1 VIAERKR
8 GAQPCVAQLASSNSR
23 GAGKL
28 RSVIRLNGTWETR
41 AGLAKFQCR
50 EPVEV
55 MPWALLLLT
64 LALDGAAAA
73 ALARANPARTRAPTC
88 SVPYYTKREAQQL
101 QQAQRALVRTVGGV
115 LGGAACGARLH
126 IAADAWVPLAPWAS
140 LIDAT
145 VDTAA
150 GGLVGAILGVL
161 WASEAALL
169 RTGAAPAYMR
179 DSLRPLMQNA
189 SADESLAQ
197 ITLGLSTMA
206 SRGDAALRVAF
217 YLTGLDDAAA
227 VASIVEAAREEQAQQ
242 EAQQPG
248 AAPPAEAV
256 AAAYTRLLDA
266 KLARARVVFAA
277 QGLAVWLG
285 THGAL
290 WGAVAAADIVAYLV
304 YATGMQTPWSPML

>member
-1 VIAERKR
+1 MCQVQR
-8 GAQPCVAQLASSNSR
+8 VASA
-23 GAGKL
+23 
-28 RSVIRLNGTWETR
+28 R
-41 AGLAKFQCR
+41 AGLAENLR
-50 EPVEV
+50 SPRTRNV
-55 MPWALLLLT
+55 MAWPLLLLSC
-64 LALDGAAAA
+64 ALDGAAALGLDGQRVVVSAAA
-73 ALARANPARTRAPTC
+73 ALARANPTRTCAPTC
-88 SVPYYTKREAQQL
+88 SVPYYTKREEQQL

-115 LGGAACGARLH
+115 LGGAACGASLH
-126 IAADAWVPLAPWAS
+126 VAADAWVPLAPWAS

-150 GGLVGAILGVL
+150 GGVVGAILGVL

-227 VASIVEAAREEQAQQ
+227 VASIVEAAREQQAQQ

-277 QGLAVWLG
+277 QGLAVGLG

-290 WGAVAAADIVAYLV
+290 WGAVAAADIFAYLA
-304 YATGMQTPWSPML
+304 YATGMQTPWSPVLVL